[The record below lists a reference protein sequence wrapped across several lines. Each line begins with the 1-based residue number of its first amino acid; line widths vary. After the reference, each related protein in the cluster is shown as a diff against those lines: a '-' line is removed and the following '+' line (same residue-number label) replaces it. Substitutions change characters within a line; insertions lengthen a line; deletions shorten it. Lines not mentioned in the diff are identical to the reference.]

1 MIAVTERQEEPQ
13 VPEGEQPSRPKIEKL
28 FKILV
33 RENASDL
40 HLKAGQPPILRI
52 KGALQNLK
60 MEPLTDRQIERL
72 FYELVDPK
80 RREAFERH
88 GSVDFAY
95 EFEEGWRVRV
105 NAFRQRGHI
114 SLACRLVQRYIPTFE
129 ELNLPPILAKIAEY
143 PTGLVLMVGAT
154 GTGKST
160 TLAAMIEHINN
171 TRRCHILTIE
181 DPIEY
186 SFTDKKSFI
195 NQREIMLDVEDWVTA
210 LKYAMRED
218 PDVIMVGEMRD
229 PETFQAGLTAAETGH
244 LVLGSMHAAYS
255 TQVVGRVLE
264 MFPPDK
270 HTMIRQSLASNLRAI
285 IAQML
290 LPSCKRGVAMV
301 PAVEILLANPTVRS
315 LIMRGE
321 EHKLGDVIYA
331 GRQEGMQDLT
341 LAIADLVKKEMV
353 LQKVALEL
361 APNREKLSMALRGID
376 LGAGKIIG

>member
-1 MIAVTERQEEPQ
+1 VADQPAGAQVEPA
-13 VPEGEQPSRPKIEKL
+13 RPRIEKL

-33 RENASDL
+33 REGASDL
-40 HLKAGQPPILRI
+40 HLKVGQPPILRI
-52 KGALQNLK
+52 KGALQHLK
-60 MEPLTDRQIERL
+60 TDPLTDRQVERL
-72 FYELVDPK
+72 FHEMVDTK
-80 RREAFERH
+80 RREVFEQR
-88 GSVDFAY
+88 GSIDFAH
-95 EFEEGWRVRV
+95 EFGDGWRVRV
-105 NAFRQRGHI
+105 NVFRQRGHI
-114 SLACRLVQRYIPTFE
+114 SLACRLVQRHIPTFE
-129 ELNLPPILAKIAEY
+129 ELNLPPTLARIAEF

-181 DPIEY
+181 DPIEF

-195 NQREIMLDVEDWVTA
+195 NQREILLDVEDWVTA

-244 LVLGSMHAAYS
+244 LVLGSMHAANC
-255 TQVVGRVLE
+255 TQVVGRIME

-270 HTMIRQSLASNLRAI
+270 HSMVRQSLSTNLRAM

-321 EHKLGDVIYA
+321 EHKLGEVIYA

-341 LAIADLVKKEMV
+341 LAIADLVKKDMV
-353 LQKVALEL
+353 LRKVAMEL
-361 APNREKLSMALRGID
+361 APNREKLNMALRGID

>member
-1 MIAVTERQEEPQ
+1 VADQPAGAQVEPA
-13 VPEGEQPSRPKIEKL
+13 RPRIEKL

-33 RENASDL
+33 REGASDL
-40 HLKAGQPPILRI
+40 HLKVGQPPILRI
-52 KGALQNLK
+52 KGALQHLK
-60 MEPLTDRQIERL
+60 TDPLTDRQVERL
-72 FYELVDPK
+72 FHEMVDTK
-80 RREAFERH
+80 RREVFEQR
-88 GSVDFAY
+88 GSIDFAH
-95 EFEEGWRVRV
+95 EFGEGWRVRV
-105 NAFRQRGHI
+105 NVFRQRGHI
-114 SLACRLVQRYIPTFE
+114 SLACRLVQRHIPTFE
-129 ELNLPPILAKIAEY
+129 ELNLPPTLARIAEF

-181 DPIEY
+181 DPIEF

-195 NQREIMLDVEDWVTA
+195 NQREILLDVEDWVTA

-244 LVLGSMHAAYS
+244 LVLGSMHAANC
-255 TQVVGRVLE
+255 TQVVGRIME

-270 HTMIRQSLASNLRAI
+270 HSMVRQSLSTNLRAM

-321 EHKLGDVIYA
+321 EHKLGEVIYA

-341 LAIADLVKKEMV
+341 LAIADLVKKDMV
-353 LQKVALEL
+353 LRKVAMEL
-361 APNREKLSMALRGID
+361 APNREKLNMALRGID